1 MKKIIALIVAVMV
14 AAAGA
19 GSVFAH
25 SDQNSLGSV
34 PKTAV
39 APVIDGVKDD
49 IYNEGLYIPI
59 KNPHSATP
67 DGGLGGGAEAWVL
80 WDDDCMYIFID
91 VKVAYFYVQDDYQD
105 KQVGSQWDLTTVEII
120 VDFTNATDDPN
131 EVTQFRMD
139 DSGYPNATFG
149 RNTPQL
155 VGDECKPYIGWG
167 SVKGANSYTA
177 EFKID
182 YKACEA
188 QAKASDITSYG
199 SAYGA
204 GKQIG
209 FYLFAQEIGDGE
221 SALFISNP
229 TDRSGNWVPDIYDY
243 IVLGDNVVGAPAP
256 AEPEPEPAAP
266 EAPPPAVQEPEP
278 AAPAPEAPQSAAP
291 VTGDGLAFAVL
302 TAFACAGLFMTR
314 RRAKN

>member
-1 MKKIIALIVAVMV
+1 MKKIVAFILAVMV
-14 AAAGA
+14 AAAAA
-19 GSVFAH
+19 GSVSAH
-25 SDQNSLGSV
+25 SDNDSLGSV

-49 IYNEGLYIPI
+49 IYGQGLYIPI

-80 WDDDCMYIFID
+80 WDDNCMYFFID

-105 KQVGSQWDLTTVEII
+105 KQLSSQWDLTTVEII
-120 VDFTNATDDPN
+120 VDFTNQTDSPDN
-131 EVTQFRMD
+131 VTQFRMD
-139 DSGYPNATFG
+139 DTGYPNATFG
-149 RNTPQL
+149 RTTPQL

-188 QAKASDITSYG
+188 QALASNIESYG

-209 FYLFAQEIGDGE
+209 LYLFSQEIGDGE

-243 IVLGDNVVGAPAP
+243 VVLGDNVVGAPAP
-256 AEPEPEPAAP
+256 AEPEPEAPPAAS
-266 EAPPPAVQEPEP
+266 EPAPEP
-278 AAPAPEAPQSAAP
+278 AAPAPAPEPAAP
-291 VTGDGLAFAVL
+291 APGTGDGALCLIILAMAAAGVL
-302 TAFACAGLFMTR
+302 FVTR